1 MQPPTLPQPMLTCIS
16 HTSPESILKF
26 PGHAACCLMYTRIHA
41 PRLSRQDPVS
51 EVASIGGFVK
61 QYQVDIDPVKLR
73 AYNVSTSD
81 VVSAIQ
87 RSNSE
92 VGGKI
97 IESSSAEYFIRGQG
111 YIKSIG
117 DIENTVVSNS
127 SGIPVL
133 IKNIGTV
140 QLGGD
145 IRRGSLEKN
154 GKGEAVGG
162 IVVMRNGQNASEVI
176 DRIKEEIKEI
186 TPGLPEGVTIVPSY
200 DRSILIKEAVGT
212 LERDRK

>member
-1 MQPPTLPQPMLTCIS
+1 M
-16 HTSPESILKF
+16 
-26 PGHAACCLMYTRIHA
+26 
-41 PRLSRQDPVS
+41 
-51 EVASIGGFVK
+51 
-61 QYQVDIDPVKLR
+61 DIDPVKLR

-92 VGGKI
+92 EGGKI

-145 IRRGSLEKN
+145 IRRGSGRKN
-154 GKGEAVGG
+154 GKG
-162 IVVMRNGQNASEVI
+162 RSE
-176 DRIKEEIKEI
+176 
-186 TPGLPEGVTIVPSY
+186 
-200 DRSILIKEAVGT
+200 
-212 LERDRK
+212 ERR